1 MAKSYVY
8 ELWRYGYI
16 QVEGKW
22 VCRWTLFGV
31 YDSNRDA
38 KAMLD
43 KLDEDE
49 NGSHPLERE
58 TVSTFKIVKKR
69 CAKKTNK

>member
-8 ELWRYGYI
+8 ELWRYGYV
-16 QVEGKW
+16 Q
-22 VCRWTLFGV
+22 VCRWTLIGI
-31 YDSNRDA
+31 YDNIKDA

-43 KLDEDE
+43 KLDEEE
-49 NGSHPLERE
+49 NGDHPLERE

-69 CAKKTNK
+69 CAKKTHK